1 MSKAYRKVRHVG
13 RGRHHNLAKS
23 RNGGYNIQNL
33 ILLDNEKHQLLHKI
47 FGNRTLREIIAVL
60 KRLDRAKQSQCKG
73 GHNESNGS
81 SLDPCLDNE
90 LQLLDVSSKR

>member
-73 GHNESNGS
+73 GRNENS
-81 SLDPCLDNE
+81 STGFSLNDDTG